1 VRYLAEKPLR
11 TSPRCSARAFSSFAS
26 LIFAFLT
33 FAFFAEKGTYP
44 MALRLFLPLLLA
56 LYSLGG
62 TAFTAPVLASPSGSA
77 SSRGIVQD
85 IADLDHL
92 LARAAPGQ
100 NEISVGD
107 QRLKVAALRRYR
119 DQLAARQSGH
129 LKPNSSFDPAFNKWP
144 GGIVP
149 YAFDPNVPANE
160 PAVLLQACQDWADV
174 ANLHFIPRTNQ
185 ADYVVFT
192 DNPTTNDSYVGLI
205 GGGQVINIH
214 DYQEFL
220 ICHEVGHALGLIHEQ
235 SRSDRDQYITIDTA
249 NIQAGFASQFDI
261 VPGSLNQGPYDFDSI
276 MHYFLTAFSIN
287 GGQTIAVN
295 PPYDQTWNNSNIG
308 TESHLSAADKAGMA
322 AIYGF
327 PESAKAV
334 TTTTLTSS
342 VNPSVFGQGVT
353 LTAQVTGSSS
363 SIPTGSVTIT
373 NGTTTL
379 GIVALSS
386 SGSAV
391 LTTAALTAG
400 THKLSAFYSG
410 NATFDSSQGLLTQS
424 VQSHASSQYV
434 SPSGLDTNLGTQ
446 PLPKKTIQAA
456 INASLDGDSVV
467 LEDGSFTGPGNV
479 DLDFAGRSLTVTS
492 LNGAAKAV
500 IDCKAS
506 AASQHRAFNLHSGE
520 TNVLLSGLT
529 LQNGYESSSG
539 GGLFLSGAQVTV
551 QNCVLRNNVAGHG
564 GAVFNYSGSI
574 VTLINCT
581 LTGNGA
587 SSGGGVYS
595 YPGSTVTLTNDIFY
609 GDTGG
614 EIYGA
619 DTQVTFC
626 DVQGGYSAVS
636 SSGDPV
642 FAVGN
647 IKADPLFV
655 NAAAGDLHLKPS
667 SPCLGVG
674 TTVGA
679 PALDAEGKTRLS
691 PPSLGAYES
700 ESASTH
706 LLWTNTNGT
715 AAVWNLN
722 DLNPGATAFTAGPY
736 PNWTPRVIAQ
746 GPNNKA
752 RLLWTNTSGKA
763 ALWNLSDPNP
773 AATAFVAGPYPGW
786 TATALAVGPD
796 NAAHLLWNNTDGRVA
811 LWNTTAPN
819 PGASA
824 PVYGPYSGW
833 AGVAIGLGSD
843 NHERLL
849 WDNTSGQ
856 VAVWNLSDVNPGA
869 TAVVAGPYTGWTAKR
884 LSVGA
889 DNAAHLL
896 WDNVSGQVAVWN
908 LTDANPGATA
918 LAYGPYGG
926 WSGQDLSVGADN
938 KGRLLWDNVSG
949 QNSLWNLGDAD
960 PLATYTLAGPYNGW
974 TAVSVA
980 AGR

>member
-1 VRYLAEKPLR
+1 
-11 TSPRCSARAFSSFAS
+11 
-26 LIFAFLT
+26 
-33 FAFFAEKGTYP
+33 
-44 MALRLFLPLLLA
+44 MALRLFLVLLLA
-56 LYSLGG
+56 LCGLGG
-62 TAFTAPVLASPSGSA
+62 TVFTASVSAAPSGSA
-77 SSRGIVQD
+77 SSRGIAQD

-100 NEISVGD
+100 DEISVGD
-107 QRLKVAALRRYR
+107 QRLKVAPLRRYR
-119 DQLAARQSGH
+119 DQLAARQSGKRTAH
-129 LKPNSSFDPAFNKWP
+129 SSFDPAFNKWP

-160 PAVLLQACQDWADV
+160 TALLLQACQDWADV

-192 DNPTTNDSYVGLI
+192 NSTTGNNSYVGMV
-205 GGGQVINIH
+205 GGGQVINIQ

-220 ICHEVGHALGLIHEQ
+220 ICHEVGHALGLIHEHE
-235 SRSDRDQYITIDTA
+235 RSDRDQYVTIDTA
-249 NIQAGFASQFDI
+249 NIQAGFASDFDI

-276 MHYFLTAFSIN
+276 MHYFLTAFSAN

-322 AIYGF
+322 AIYGS

-334 TTTTLTSS
+334 TTTALTSS
-342 VNPSVFGQGVT
+342 LNPSVFGQGVT
-353 LTAQVTGSSS
+353 LTAQVTGSGSL
-363 SIPTGSVTIT
+363 IPTGSVTFT
-373 NGTTTL
+373 NDTTTL
-379 GIVALSS
+379 GTIALSS

-410 NATFDSSQGLLTQS
+410 DGAFDSSQGLLTQT

-434 SPSGLDTNLGTQ
+434 SPSGLDTNAGTQ
-446 PLPKKTIQAA
+446 ALPKKTIQAA
-456 INASLDGDSVV
+456 INVSLDGDSVV

-492 LNGAAKAV
+492 LNGAAKAI

-506 AASQHRAFNLHSGE
+506 ATSQHRAFNLHSGE

-539 GGLFLSGAQVTV
+539 GGLFLSGAQVVV

-564 GAVFNYSGSI
+564 GAVFNYTGS
-574 VTLINCT
+574 VTSVINCT
-581 LTGNGA
+581 FTGNGA

-595 YPGSTVTLTNDIFY
+595 YPGSTVTLTNDILY
-609 GDTGG
+609 GDSGG

-636 SSGDPV
+636 SNGDPV

-655 NAAAGDLHLKPS
+655 NAAAGDLHLQPG

-674 TTVGA
+674 TTAGA
-679 PALDAEGKTRLS
+679 PALDTEGKTRLS

-700 ESASTH
+700 ETAPTH
-706 LLWTNTNGT
+706 LLWTNANGRS
-715 AAVWNLN
+715 AVWNLS
-722 DLNPGATAFTAGPY
+722 DATPAATAFVSGPFYGWTAKA
-736 PNWTPRVIAQ
+736 VAQ

-752 RLLWTNTSGKA
+752 RLLWINTNGQA
-763 ALWNLSDPNP
+763 ALWNLADTNP
-773 AATAFVAGPYPGW
+773 AATCSVYGPFPGW
-786 TATALAVGPD
+786 TATALTVGPD
-796 NAAHLLWNNTDGRVA
+796 NAARLLWDNTDGRVA
-811 LWNTTAPN
+811 LWNTTDPN
-819 PGASA
+819 PAA
-824 PVYGPYSGW
+824 TALVEGPYSGW
-833 AGVAIGLGSD
+833 AGVAIGIGSD
-843 NHERLL
+843 NHER
-849 WDNTSGQ
+849 
-856 VAVWNLSDVNPGA
+856 
-869 TAVVAGPYTGWTAKR
+869 
-884 LSVGA
+884 
-889 DNAAHLL
+889 LL

-908 LTDANPGATA
+908 LSNANPSATTVVAGPYSGWTAKRLSVGTDNAAHLLWDNTSGEVAVWNLSDANPPATA
-918 LAYGPYGG
+918 LVYGPYSG
-926 WSGQDLSVGADN
+926 WSGQDLSVGSDN

-949 QNSLWNLGDAD
+949 QNSLWNLADAS
-960 PLATYTLAGPYNGW
+960 PAATCIVAGPYSGW

-980 AGR
+980 DGR

>member
-1 VRYLAEKPLR
+1 
-11 TSPRCSARAFSSFAS
+11 
-26 LIFAFLT
+26 
-33 FAFFAEKGTYP
+33 
-44 MALRLFLPLLLA
+44 MALRLFLTLLLA

-62 TAFTAPVLASPSGSA
+62 IAFTAPVQAAPSGSA

-100 NEISVGD
+100 DEISVGD

-129 LKPNSSFDPAFNKWP
+129 LKPNSSFDPAFTKWP

-160 PAVLLQACQDWADV
+160 PALLLQACQDWANV

-192 DNPTTNDSYVGLI
+192 DSTNGNNSYVGMI
-205 GGGQVINIH
+205 GGGQVINIQ

-220 ICHEVGHALGLIHEQ
+220 ICHEVGHALGMIHEQ
-235 SRSDRDQYITIDTA
+235 SRSDRDQYITIDAA
-249 NIQAGFASQFDI
+249 NIPPALLYNFDI

-276 MHYFLTAFSIN
+276 MHYFLTAFSTN
-287 GGQTIAVN
+287 GGQTIAVK

-308 TESHLSAADKAGMA
+308 TETHLSAGDKAGMA

-342 VNPSVFGQGVT
+342 LNPSVFGQGVT
-353 LTAQVTGSSS
+353 LTAHVTGSGSI
-363 SIPTGSVTIT
+363 IPTGNVTFT
-373 NGTTTL
+373 NGTTPL
-379 GIVALSS
+379 GTIALSS

-391 LTTAALTAG
+391 LTTAALTPG

-410 NATFDSSQGLLTQS
+410 DATYDSSQGLLTQS

-434 SPSGLDTNLGTQ
+434 SPSGLDTNAGTQ

-467 LEDGSFTGPGNV
+467 LEDGSFTGPGNI

-492 LNGAAKAV
+492 LNGPAKSI

-529 LQNGYESSSG
+529 IQNGYESSSG

-551 QNCVLRNNVAGHG
+551 QNCVLRNNVAGNG

-581 LTGNGA
+581 LIGNGA
-587 SSGGGVYS
+587 NSGGGVYS
-595 YPGSTVTLTNDIFY
+595 YPGSTVNLTNDIFY
-609 GDTGG
+609 GDIGG

-619 DTQVTFC
+619 DNQVTFC
-626 DVQGGYSAVS
+626 DVQGGYTAVN

-642 FAVGN
+642 FTVGN

-655 NAAAGDLHLKPS
+655 NAAAGDLHLKPG

-706 LLWTNTNGT
+706 LLWANTNGT

-722 DLNPGATAFTAGPY
+722 DLNP
-736 PNWTPRVIAQ
+736 I
-746 GPNNKA
+746 
-752 RLLWTNTSGKA
+752 
-763 ALWNLSDPNP
+763 
-773 AATAFVAGPYPGW
+773 ATAFVAGPYPNW
-786 TATALAVGPD
+786 TPKAIAQGPNNKTRLLWTNTNGQAALWNLGAPNPAATAALYGPYPGWKATAITVGPD
-796 NAAHLLWNNTDGRVA
+796 NKAHLLWDNTNGRVA
-811 LWNTTAPN
+811 LWNTTDPSPA
-819 PGASA
+819 ATA
-824 PVYGPYSGW
+824 VVAGPYSGW
-833 AGVAIGLGSD
+833 TGVAIGIGND
-843 NHERLL
+843 NHQRLL

-856 VAVWNLSDVNPGA
+856 VAVWNLADANPGA

-896 WDNVSGQVAVWN
+896 WNNTGGQVAVWN
-908 LTDANPGATA
+908 LSDANPLTTA
-918 LAYGPYGG
+918 LMYGPYSG

-938 KGRLLWDNVSG
+938 KGLLLWDNVSG
-949 QNSLWNLGDAD
+949 QNSLWNLADAN
-960 PLATYTLAGPYNGW
+960 PLATNTVAGPYTGW

-980 AGR
+980 AAR